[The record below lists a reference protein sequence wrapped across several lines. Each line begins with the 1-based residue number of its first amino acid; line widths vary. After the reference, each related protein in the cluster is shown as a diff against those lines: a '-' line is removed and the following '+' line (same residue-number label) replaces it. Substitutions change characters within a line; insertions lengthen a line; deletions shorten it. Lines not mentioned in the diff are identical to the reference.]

1 MNRRRALM
9 TVAKN
14 TPQPIQFLP
23 GCLNWKKNGS
33 NTSLISDDSFLLKP
47 GAANNWSYYVL
58 ATNVLTLRYN
68 DLVGKTVVI
77 DFDATNIE
85 QITCG
90 LTLASQNNF
99 SGGISETKGR
109 SSFPNQSSVE
119 GHYHREIA
127 IGTDFT
133 TTNYPTYFLTFY
145 CYGYNATTSGI
156 TTTVTNFKC
165 GYLD

>member
-33 NTSLISDDSFLLKP
+33 NTSLITDDSFQLKP
-47 GAANNWSYYVL
+47 SGANSWNFYVF
-58 ATNVLTLRYN
+58 ATNVLTLKYN

-77 DFDATNIE
+77 DFDATNID
-85 QITCG
+85 QVVCG
-90 LTLASQNNF
+90 LGLINTNNY
-99 SGGISETKGR
+99 SSGISGVQGR
-109 SSFPNQSSVE
+109 KDFSNQSSVE

-133 TTNYPTYFLTFY
+133 TTNYPTYFLSFY
-145 CYGYNATTSGI
+145 CFGYNATTSGI